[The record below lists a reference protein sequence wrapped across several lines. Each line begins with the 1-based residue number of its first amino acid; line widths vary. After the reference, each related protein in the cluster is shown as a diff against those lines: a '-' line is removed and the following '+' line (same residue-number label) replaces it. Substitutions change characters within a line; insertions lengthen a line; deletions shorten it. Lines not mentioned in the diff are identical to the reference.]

1 MTQSK
6 KGKNVEKKKKK
17 KENVKEEEI
26 DNEFCKDTKIWRP
39 KLT

>member
-6 KGKNVEKKKKK
+6 KGKNVEKKKK

-26 DNEFCKDTKIWRP
+26 DNEFCKDTKI
-39 KLT
+39 